1 MPNNN
6 LAFIMA
12 QKEMI
17 DKIPELSSY
26 YYQFLLEAAYH
37 KKHFYDSDITLAF
50 DKKFVVKDIY
60 NINGG
65 LSDVSTLNSA
75 FVVSHI
81 INTTSFHKIPFTIYS
96 TPIDYKSKVYE
107 LSQQIPKIKKII
119 ELSRLT
125 TGNTNCDI
133 AIGHRL
139 YDIKHIE
146 KDSVNKNHILPW
158 AYEKIEIKGLE
169 HLRHV
174 FGELVVRPDTN
185 INKLLMKELSNIIKE
200 KNFYNIPI
208 DYKLPL
214 VIPMTKKP
222 HSCWYR
228 KKLEKNIISPM
239 MWFIIKI
246 VLVVPFVGF

>member
-1 MPNNN
+1 
-6 LAFIMA
+6 MA

-65 LSDVSTLNSA
+65 LSDVLTLNSA

-96 TPIDYKSKVYE
+96 TPIDYKSKVY
-107 LSQQIPKIKKII
+107 

-174 FGELVVRPDTN
+174 FGEVVVRPDTN
-185 INKLLMKELSNIIKE
+185 INKLLMKELSNIIKEKNLTIYEKIAAWNIIIE

-222 HSCWYR
+222 HS
-228 KKLEKNIISPM
+228 L
-239 MWFIIKI
+239 
-246 VLVVPFVGF
+246 LVSKEAREEHHI